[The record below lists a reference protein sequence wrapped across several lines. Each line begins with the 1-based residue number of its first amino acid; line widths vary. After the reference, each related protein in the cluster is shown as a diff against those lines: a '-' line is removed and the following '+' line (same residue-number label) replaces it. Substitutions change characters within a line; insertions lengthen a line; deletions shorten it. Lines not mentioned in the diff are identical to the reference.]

1 MGTDSRFRVP
11 QPKIEVGRGFL
22 TEYWKDE
29 KPLPRIEGIGLPVY
43 YLEQG
48 IRHLLALPTSSVVTV
63 LTIAVSLFLLSG
75 FLVTMKNIDKLIT
88 NAGSTLDMTV
98 YVKDSAGEKEVKTF
112 VEELRANASFVSVQF
127 FTKDE
132 ALAQFRKELGGHQV
146 ILEGLDQ
153 GNPLPASIQLVL
165 REDELGIGQIETVVQ
180 KLRANAVTEEVIYG
194 SEWVKR
200 IHRVIGFFRN
210 IGFVGLLVIL
220 GIVMFLIA
228 NTIKL
233 VIYARRQEIAIMKLV
248 GSSDNFIRI
257 PFIIGG
263 VIQGLLGTII
273 GVMCLTVAFWLVNYQ
288 FAQAS
293 LFGSTFPEL
302 IFLGSGSLFVIL
314 FVGVAVG
321 AIGSLFALRQF
332 LDV

>member
-29 KPLPRIEGIGLPVY
+29 KPLPRIEGMGLPLY

-48 IRHLLALPTSSVVTV
+48 VRHLLALPTSSIVTV

-88 NAGSTLDMTV
+88 NAGSTLDVTV
-98 YVKDSAGEKEVKTF
+98 YVKDNAEEKAVAAF
-112 VEELRANASFVSVQF
+112 IDELRTNTSFVSVQF

-180 KLRANAVTEEVIYG
+180 KLRAHSVTEEVIYG

-263 VIQGLLGTII
+263 VIQGLFGTII

-288 FAQAS
+288 FEQAS
-293 LFGSTFPEL
+293 LFGATEL
-302 IFLGSGSLFVIL
+302 IFLGWGSLFVIL
-314 FVGVAVG
+314 LVGVAVG